1 MKRKHLKKKI
11 GSLVLAAAM
20 IITSFPVSG
29 KEARAAETSASS
41 GSAPSVTAFAT
52 KDQLMEAFTPD
63 EKGNSSITPKL
74 AFGKNSDGQAQ
85 EWYIIGNDNGVTGDN
100 TVLFAAGPI
109 AINQKFD
116 EDYDK
121 SDANTATKLYN
132 ADWGCAY
139 AYNAPTEVNSN
150 HYGGSAVRA
159 KLNVIARDTGY
170 FTTAEQGLMNDT
182 TVKTKDIKAD
192 VDYTTTDKLYAL
204 TGKASGASDKT
215 IKAGTNDQI
224 VLAMSPYWSSGG
236 DESRFWLRIGTVN
249 ADTNARVVVPGKYVA
264 YGDVDNERA
273 LVPAFNLNLSSVLF
287 ASAAEAALSGNA
299 ENGTIVDDTAMTL
312 RLDGKDKKIGT
323 VVYDETAG
331 KIEAQKDV
339 DAAGTVSLVVQG
351 NDGTKDWYYSVQAG
365 GATVVTK
372 EQIQIACG
380 ISGVDLAKCKIWLE
394 TPAENGSLAY
404 ARMAEAKRRI
414 TGVSIPT
421 VPSSKVFANYYTAE
435 NVLSNT
441 NSELGRQTTLT
452 LEGSASPNTKSV
464 DVVWALANSGSA
476 AYNAT
481 PGAGNTFRWTIAAA
495 QIKDYDASGCTGY
508 DSGTGTISGTV
519 VISNKAGTPVTITG
533 SNQTLNFDGSTI
545 DVSQYFTIDANA
557 GAETYSLVSGTGVTG
572 QGSLSGAVL
581 TVTKP
586 GVFQVKLTTAVNG
599 NYAAGEKTITLTVNY
614 FSGAVTL
621 ASGKTVVREDE
632 TVKNDSNGTVTIDKG
647 NNGTV
652 DVTVKLPQAGSV
664 NIDEEGKVTVP
675 ANGTVQATGGK
686 ILTLL
691 AEGTVDKDGN
701 VEAEKIK
708 GGDITATAPSGE
720 KVKADKAG
728 KITIPAGGTVQTGD
742 GEVTTLPNGGI
753 VDKDGKVEAIKTDA
767 EKVAEAKNSVEKAL
781 TGITVTNG
789 TTKEDIQNAINTA
802 LTKAGI
808 SDATVTV
815 GDLSKTEAT
824 TSAEGSISGNVTIK
838 CGNVTDS
845 VAINKMIDKLP
856 AHTHIWTWVIT
867 KAATADEDGEM
878 TGTCTCGERT
888 TAVIPK
894 TGEGGSGTVIVK
906 EDEENE
912 CKASFVD
919 KEDVKGKVSLT
930 DEEKEHLNTGE
941 DLVIILRL
949 KDVNV
954 AVDTSEKTEIR
965 NEMGTN
971 TLGTFLDIEL
981 LKQIGGTET
990 KIEQTTDKITVT
1002 FEIPERIRNT
1012 DATVTRTYRIMRNH
1026 NGVVEILDAE
1036 NYDEATHLL
1045 TFKTDKFSTYA
1056 LVYQD
1061 KKSAAKPTVEPTT
1074 KPTVEP
1080 TVKPPVKPTKT
1091 PHPNAAVS
1099 PEEVKKNSEKL
1110 DSGISAGWKGNSFGL
1125 GWQAVQGAKGYDIF
1139 AARCG
1144 KKLGRKSLVKTVKGK
1159 KTSVS
1164 LAKIAGKKLSG
1175 KKNYKVRIKA
1185 WKYVGGKKVYI
1196 GSSKTYHVAGRKHK
1210 KYTNAKKLKPAKK
1223 KYTLKKRKSVRLK
1236 VRIVKQSKK
1245 KKLMPKSHGPKLR
1258 YRSDDKAI
1266 ATVTSKGKVRAK
1278 GKGTCYIY
1286 VTALNGIRVKIK
1298 IKVK

>member
-11 GSLVLAAAM
+11 GSLVLATAM
-20 IITSFPVSG
+20 IITSFPAFGTEVQAA
-29 KEARAAETSASS
+29 EARSA
-41 GSAPSVTAFAT
+41 APSQFAT
-52 KDQLMEAFTPD
+52 KEQLKTFNTNDNDGSTNPAKLRF
-63 EKGNSSITPKL
+63 GNS
-74 AFGKNSDGQAQ
+74 NQ
-85 EWYIIGNDNGVTGDN
+85 EWWIAGCQSEDKDSVT
-100 TVLFAAGPI
+100 LFAASSL
-109 AINQKFD
+109 A
-116 EDYDK
+116 EDQPFREAEGTRLYD
-121 SDANTATKLYN
+121 SS
-132 ADWGCAY
+132 WGCTY
-139 AYNAPTEVNSN
+139 SGENPSEVNEN
-150 HYGGSAVRA
+150 HYGTSPLRTTL
-159 KLNVIARDTGY
+159 KSLETSY
-170 FTTAEQGLMNDT
+170 FSTAEQGLMKETTVRTNDT
-182 TVKTKDIKAD
+182 KNSST
-192 VDYTTTDKLYAL
+192 YTTTDKLY
-204 TGKASGASDKT
+204 
-215 IKAGTNDQI
+215 
-224 VLAMSPYWSSGG
+224 LAYG
-236 DESRFWLRIGTVN
+236 DESTDERYYITVGENQLVSDDLNNGLRIDKKYWVKDDFWLRAPYSELAFCVM
-249 ADTNARVVVPGKYVA
+249 RVYSGSYVGSTHDGGKY
-264 YGDVDNERA
+264 A
-273 LVPAFNLNLSSVLF
+273 LVPAFELDLSSVLF
-287 ASAAEAALSGNA
+287 ASAAKAASSETA
-299 ENGTIVDDTAMTL
+299 NGTIADGTAMTL
-312 RLDGKDKKIGT
+312 RLDGADKTIGT
-323 VVYDETAG
+323 ALYDVSAG
-331 KIEAQKDV
+331 KIEAQK
-339 DAAGTVSLVVQG
+339 AAGAAGIVSLVVQG
-351 NDGTKDWYYSVQAG
+351 NNGSNDWYYSVPVEE
-365 GATVVTK
+365 TKIVTK
-372 EQIQIACG
+372 EQIQTACG

-664 NIDEEGKVTVP
+664 NIDAEGKVTVP

-742 GEVTTLPNGGI
+742 GEMTTLPNGGI

-767 EKVAEAKNSVEKAL
+767 EKVAETKNSVEKVL

-845 VAINKMIDKLP
+845 VAINKIIDKLP
-856 AHTHIWTWVIT
+856 AHIHIWTWVIT

-1002 FEIPERIRNT
+1002 FEIPEHIRNT
-1012 DATVTRTYRIMRNH
+1012 DAAVTRTYRIMRNH
-1026 NGVVEILDAE
+1026 NGVVEILDVE
-1036 NYDEATHLL
+1036 SYDEATHLL

-1091 PHPNAAVS
+1091 PRPNAAVS

-1258 YRSDDKAI
+1258 YRSGDKTI